1 MAVKTAVDI
10 ARLQADLVWAGSE
23 LAWGATLAPFLLR
36 RLPKAQS
43 TKAVMTIP
51 GFLRPEWSM
60 GGTNALLN
68 RLGYQAT
75 GWGEGQ
81 NLGPKGDGN
90 ALEYL
95 MLMSQRLGQRIMQ
108 MADDTGD
115 KVSLIGQS
123 LGGLYARELSFLMPD
138 HIDRVIALGSP
149 TQLHPDTAHH
159 TNRVISVAMERATGK
174 RIKDMAGETWMLN
187 RPTNIPPVPFVSIYS
202 PYDGVLREDTV
213 AISGEEMRRESEHP
227 RENIE
232 VLCSHAGMAV
242 NPLTLIA
249 VADRLAADVNDWQH
263 FDIAKYVPG
272 PLKNAARAIYPH
284 ARGYDTVSTAAAA
297 KPFTI

>member
-1 MAVKTAVDI
+1 MPVKTAIDI
-10 ARLQADLVWAGSE
+10 ARLQADLAWAGSE
-23 LAWGATLAPFLLR
+23 MAWGAALSPILTR
-36 RLPKAQS
+36 NLPKAAP
-43 TKAVMTIP
+43 TRAVMTLP
-51 GFLRPEWSM
+51 GFLGPEWSM

-68 RLGYQAT
+68 RLGYRAE

-81 NLGPKGDGN
+81 NLGPRGADN

-108 MADDTGD
+108 MADDTGE
-115 KVSLIGQS
+115 KVALIGQS
-123 LGGLYARELSFLMPD
+123 LGGLYARELAFLMPD
-138 HIDRVIALGSP
+138 HIDRVISLGSP
-149 TQLHPDTAHH
+149 THLHPDTAHH
-159 TNRVISVAMERATGK
+159 TNRVISIAMEKATGK
-174 RIKDMAGETWMLN
+174 RIKDMAGEGWMLN
-187 RPTNIPPVPFVSIYS
+187 RPTNIPPVPFISIYS

-213 AISGEEMRRESEHP
+213 AISGAEMRLPSEHP

-232 VLCSHAGMAV
+232 ILCSHAGMAV

-249 VADRLAADVNDWQH
+249 IADRLVADVDDWQH
-263 FDIAKYVPG
+263 FDIANYVPG

-284 ARGYDTVSTAAAA
+284 ARGYDPVSTAAAA